1 MTDRLIRWSLENRAL
16 VFVASALLLVF
27 GALTAARM
35 PVDVFPD
42 LTAPTVTVMTEA
54 HGMAPAEVEQQ
65 VTLPLEA
72 ALNGAADVR
81 RIRSQTAVGLSVVWV
96 EFNWG
101 TDVRAARQ
109 VVTERLATVENS
121 LPPEVSRPQLAPASS
136 IMGEIMFIGLTSD
149 RHSPLDLHAY
159 AETRVRRRLLSVP
172 GVSHVAPIGGAEKQ
186 FQVVLDPAR
195 LLAHGVSLEQVLR
208 AVEAGNENV
217 SAGVVNERGS
227 EWLVTGEGRVSS
239 ADDLR
244 ALVVTATNGVPVT
257 IAELG
262 DARVGPAPVRGE
274 ASLKGQPGVI
284 LALQKQ
290 PAANTLELTRQLDLA
305 LDALAAELPAGMK
318 LHRDLFRQATFIQTS
333 VSNVERALVEGIALV
348 VVVVMLFL
356 ANVRATLIS
365 VVAIPLSLVAAVL
378 TLKAFGATINT
389 MTLGGMAIAI
399 GALVD
404 DAVIDVENVFRRLRE
419 WSGSSR
425 REGAPIKVHQTAP
438 VAVPSADA
446 VLPHPDPLPLGEGNA
461 PAASDA
467 ITSSFHPPARSD
479 SSPAR
484 PTSLPL
490 PAGEGR
496 GEGESNRPT
505 KASSTSAAAPSPQPS
520 PPMGEREKNA
530 SASPVR
536 PTAFQVVLAASTEI
550 RGSIVFATLIIALA
564 FVPVFFLTGV
574 EGRLL
579 QPLGV
584 AYLVALLASLLVAV
598 TLTPALCLALLPAS
612 RAVQAGH
619 ETRLAAWLKAA
630 YVRALAPALRHPWMV
645 TLPAVLLLA
654 AAIASLALAGRA
666 FLPDFNEG
674 ALTINAVTLP
684 GTSLAESDQLA
695 RLVEDTIRQHP
706 EVTSTARRTGRGEL
720 DEHGQGVEATELEV
734 TLKLGA
740 RSKDAFLA
748 ALRADLALVPG
759 MNITIGQPISHRIDH
774 MLSGTR
780 ASVAVK
786 LFGPDLAKLRELGAR
801 ARDAMQA
808 VPGVVDLNLEPQ
820 MEVPVLRVVF
830 DRPALARHG
839 LSIREVARHLEA
851 AVTGVTVSRVL
862 AGPTAYDL
870 VVKVAASERP
880 AALDSLSPTGGE
892 GQGEGAGA
900 RTQNA
905 PVAAAAVSPSPQP
918 SPPVGAREKS
928 ASSAPRLED
937 FATILVDTPAGAR
950 VPLGS
955 LARIVKDAGPNAISR
970 EAVERKIVISCNTAG
985 RDVTAVV
992 SGARARLAPLLAAAP
1007 GYRVEFGGQFEAAE
1021 EANRVLALV
1030 GCAVV
1035 AGMLFL
1041 LQQAFRSWRDAWL
1054 IMLNLPLA
1062 LIGGS
1067 AGVWLSGG
1075 VLSVASVIGFITVFG
1090 IATRNGIM
1098 LVSHIRHLQEH
1109 EGVVDFAAAVA
1120 RGARERLVPILMT
1133 ALAAGLALVPLALS
1147 GDQPGNEIQKPMA
1160 IVILGGLLTSM
1171 FLNMLVVPALYL
1183 RFGRPAQMETQP

>member
-16 VFVASALLLVF
+16 VFVVSALLLVF

-42 LTAPTVTVMTEA
+42 LTAPTVTVITEA

-72 ALNGAADVR
+72 ALNGASDVR
-81 RIRSQTAVGLSVVWV
+81 RIRSQTVVGLSVVWV

-121 LPPEVSRPQLAPASS
+121 LPPEVSRPQLAPATS
-136 IMGEIMFIGLTSD
+136 IMGEIMFIGLTSE

-195 LLAHGVSLEQVLR
+195 LLAHGIALEQVLR

-227 EWLVTGEGRVSS
+227 EWLVTGEGRVRS

-257 IAELG
+257 IADLG
-262 DARVGPAPVRGE
+262 DARIGPAPVRGE
-274 ASLKGQPGVI
+274 ASVKGRPGVI

-290 PAANTLELTRQLDLA
+290 PAANTLELTRQIDLA

-318 LHRDLFRQATFIQTS
+318 LHRDLFRQATFIATA
-333 VSNVERALVEGIALV
+333 VRNVERALVEGIVLV

-425 REGAPIKVHQTAP
+425 REEASIEVHQAAP
-438 VAVPSADA
+438 AAVPSADP
-446 VLPHPDPLPLGEGNA
+446 VLPHPGPLPLGEGNA
-461 PAASDA
+461 PAASGA
-467 ITSSFHPPARSD
+467 ITSSFHPPTRSE

-484 PTSLPL
+484 PASLPL
-490 PAGEGR
+490 PLGEGR
-496 GEGESNRPT
+496 GEGEHNRTTDP
-505 KASSTSAAAPSPQPS
+505 SSTAIAAPSPQPS
-520 PPMGEREKNA
+520 PPVGAREKK
-530 SASPVR
+530 ASPSPAR
-536 PTAFQVVLAASTEI
+536 ASAFQVVLAASTEI

-630 YVRALAPALRHPWMV
+630 YARVLTPALRHPWFV
-645 TLPAVLLLA
+645 ALPAVLLLA
-654 AAIASLALAGRA
+654 AALVSLALAGRA

-734 TLKLGA
+734 TLQPGA
-740 RSKDAFLA
+740 RGKEAFLA

-759 MNITIGQPISHRIDH
+759 VNITIGQPISHRIDH

-780 ASVAVK
+780 ASIAVK
-786 LFGPDLAKLRELGAR
+786 LFGPDLARLRELGAR

-808 VPGVVDLNLEPQ
+808 IPGVVDLNLEPQ

-830 DRPALARHG
+830 DRAALARHG

-870 VVKVAASERP
+870 VVKVETERS
-880 AALDSLSPTGGE
+880 AALRAALRSDDP
-892 GQGEGAGA
+892 AGDNPLETSEPQSGRDA
-900 RTQNA
+900 R
-905 PVAAAAVSPSPQP
+905 
-918 SPPVGAREKS
+918 
-928 ASSAPRLED
+928 APRLDE
-937 FATILVDTPAGAR
+937 FAGILVDTPAGAR

-955 LARIVKDAGPNAISR
+955 LARIIKDAGPNAISR
-970 EAVERKIVISCNTAG
+970 EAVERKIVLSCNTAG

-992 SGARARLAPLLAAAP
+992 NDARARLAPLLAAAP
-1007 GYRVEFGGQFEAAE
+1007 GHRVEFGGQFEAAE

-1035 AGMLFL
+1035 AGILFL
-1041 LQQAFRSWRDAWL
+1041 LQLAFRSWRDAWL
-1054 IMLNLPLA
+1054 VMLNLPLA
-1062 LIGGS
+1062 LIGGA

-1109 EGVVDFAAAVA
+1109 EGVTDFAAAVA

-1183 RFGRPAQMETQP
+1183 RFGRPAQLNPQP